1 MRKIVVKAYGL
12 IREIDL
18 SESID
23 YLDYLQKNAKDFE
36 IIEYR
41 EEDEKNVRDY
51 YF

>member
-1 MRKIVVKAYGL
+1 MRKVVVKAYGL

-18 SESID
+18 TSSIE

-41 EEDEKNVRDY
+41 EDDGKNVRDY